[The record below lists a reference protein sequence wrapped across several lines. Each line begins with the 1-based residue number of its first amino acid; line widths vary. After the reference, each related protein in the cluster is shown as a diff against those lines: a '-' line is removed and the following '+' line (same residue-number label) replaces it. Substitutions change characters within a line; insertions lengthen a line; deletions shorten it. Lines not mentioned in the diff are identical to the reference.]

1 MKQLV
6 VARIVIWSVVT
17 VILTALLGW
26 GLVGKQIGGGWNAS
40 GYTRAGS
47 AEFMAGQIDEVRVE
61 WVSGTVH
68 IEEGRKVSFSESSYE
83 TIEEEE
89 QLQYRL
95 DGRTLVIR
103 YGTGGGLFSVGM
115 PTKDLTLTL
124 PDTLNSLEIEVVSAN
139 VEMEGEIYAEEISL
153 EGVSGS
159 WSLANVSASD
169 LSWDTVSGDLELG
182 VQKPMG
188 YMDLNSVS
196 GSMTIYW
203 PSSQGMSV
211 EFDTLSGDFQ
221 SAFTM
226 HTREKRSVYADGS
239 GQIKA
244 DSVSGDLRI
253 EKQS

>member
-95 DGRTLVIR
+95 DCTRDTDQRCQLEDRIR
-103 YGTGGGLFSVGM
+103 MLSTMLREARELAV
-115 PTKDLTLTL
+115 LTERYY
-124 PDTLNSLEIEVVSAN
+124 DR
-139 VEMEGEIYAEEISL
+139 
-153 EGVSGS
+153 
-159 WSLANVSASD
+159 
-169 LSWDTVSGDLELG
+169 
-182 VQKPMG
+182 G
-188 YMDLNSVS
+188 YRRNAKY
-196 GSMTIYW
+196 TI
-203 PSSQGMSV
+203 
-211 EFDTLSGDFQ
+211 
-221 SAFTM
+221 
-226 HTREKRSVYADGS
+226 
-239 GQIKA
+239 
-244 DSVSGDLRI
+244 
-253 EKQS
+253 